1 MPPACLK
8 RQIAKVL
15 QRYSQSVEIDVKAL
29 LTEIRPLFVQIP
41 DGKYRYAGKKF
52 ESTLVEIDHRLEV
65 LLDKKWRMEVLMDIE
80 SLKARIR
87 LSKSDLSQ
95 DRKVSM
101 RNYKL
106 AQIDARILLD
116 KRKTHEVS
124 YVHHSS
130 NDEDSDI
137 LV

>member
-8 RQIAKVL
+8 RQIAQIL
-15 QRYSQSVEIDVKAL
+15 QKYLQSVEIDVKAL
-29 LTEIRPLFVQIP
+29 LTEIRPLFGQIS

-52 ESTLVEIDHRLEV
+52 ESTLVEIDHHLEV

-95 DRKVSM
+95 DREANI

-124 YVHHSS
+124 DVHCSS
-130 NDEDSDI
+130 NDEASD
-137 LV
+137 